1 VRELVK
7 EMIALWGSGAWQDA
21 GAGDAPH
28 EAGVLRLSWEKAA
41 QRLDWRPAYAWRDA
55 LRETVTWFKA
65 YTPDADMSE
74 MSLAQIERYAQRAAE
89 LGIAWVA

>member
-1 VRELVK
+1 
-7 EMIALWGSGAWQDA
+7 
-21 GAGDAPH
+21 
-28 EAGVLRLSWEKAA
+28 
-41 QRLDWRPAYAWRDA
+41 
-55 LRETVTWFKA
+55 VTWFKA